1 MKSNVHLA
9 TFLVTCFLLLGM
21 GLPVRAQV
29 QFEVEKHEFGEV
41 KEEKGQVEHVF
52 QFKNTGKAFVV
63 IESVKTSCGCTTPE
77 WSKDSIPPGGTGFVK
92 VRFDPMGRP
101 GPFRKEVY
109 VMQKGKS
116 SPYVLDIGGK
126 VTPRPKGPKD
136 YYPFEEGGLRFKT
149 NHLTFGSIHKDES
162 QPQSTILYNQSAK
175 PIKFIPSKSKI
186 PSHLKPSLSK
196 LELAPGDTA
205 TLTIT
210 YNAAAKD
217 DYGFAFDN
225 IFLATTDPSQ
235 PIKKI
240 NISADVRERFP
251 KTGPE
256 AERPPRIKLD
266 NLTHDL
272 GRIEEGEMPE
282 ATFRVSNMGGSTLR
296 IRKLSA
302 GCTCLV
308 PSITQTTLEPGEQ
321 ALIRARFNTR
331 GRIGEQE
338 KEIVLICNDPSDHEL
353 VLRVNATIFRP
364 AAQPET
370 ED

>member
-1 MKSNVHLA
+1 MSNTKA
-9 TFLVTCFLLLGM
+9 WAFLLTCFLLLLAA
-21 GLPVRAQV
+21 LPLSAQV
-29 QFEVEKHEFGEV
+29 QFELDKHEFGEV
-41 KEEKGQVEHVF
+41 KEENGQVEHVF
-52 QFKNTGKAFVV
+52 KFKNTGKTFIQ
-63 IESVKTSCGCTTPE
+63 IEMVKTSCGCTTPE
-77 WSKDSIPPGGTGFVK
+77 WSKDSIPPGGTGYVK
-92 VRFDPMGRP
+92 VRYDPFGRP

-116 SPYVLDIGGK
+116 APVVLDISGK

-136 YYPFEEGGLRFKT
+136 FYPFEEGGLRFKT
-149 NHLTFGSIHKDES
+149 NHLTYGSIYKDEA
-162 QPQSTILYNQSAK
+162 QPQSTIIYNQTNK
-175 PIKFIPSKSKI
+175 PIKFIPAKSKI
-186 PSHLKPSLSK
+186 PSHLKPALSK
-196 LELAPGDTA
+196 LEIAPGDTA

-225 IFLATTDPSQ
+225 IFLATTDASQ

-251 KTGPE
+251 TTGPE
-256 AERPPRIKLD
+256 AAKPPRIHLD

-272 GRIEEGEMPE
+272 GRIEEGEQPE

-321 ALIRARFNTR
+321 ALIHARLNTR

-338 KEIVLICNDPSDHEL
+338 KEIVLICNDPNSHEL

-364 AAQPET
+364 AGEPET
-370 ED
+370 DD

>member
-1 MKSNVHLA
+1 MMLNTKACAFIFSWLA
-9 TFLVTCFLLLGM
+9 FLLLTQ
-21 GLPVRAQV
+21 RASAQL
-29 QFEVEKHEFGEV
+29 QFGVDKHEFGEV
-41 KEEKGQVEHVF
+41 KEENGLVEHVF
-52 QFKNTGKAFVV
+52 KFQNTSKSYIQLEV
-63 IESVKTSCGCTTPE
+63 VKTSCGCTTPE
-77 WSKDSIPPGGTGFVK
+77 WSKDSIAPGGEGFVK

-109 VMQKGKS
+109 VQQKGRS
-116 SPYVLDIGGK
+116 APYTLNIGGK

-136 YYPFEEGGLRFKT
+136 YYPFEEGSLRFKT
-149 NHLTFGSIHKDES
+149 NHLTYGSIFKDES
-162 QPQSTILYNQSAK
+162 QPQTTIIYNQGSK

-205 TLTIT
+205 SLTIT

-225 IFLATTDPSQ
+225 VFLATTDASQ

-251 KTGPE
+251 SSGPE
-256 AERPPRIKLD
+256 AAHPPRIKLD
-266 NLTHDL
+266 NVTHDL

-282 ATFRVSNMGGSTLR
+282 AVFRVSNMGGSTLK

-302 GCTCLV
+302 GCTCVV
-308 PSITQTTLEPGEQ
+308 PAITQTSLEPGEQ

-353 VLRVNATIFRP
+353 VLRINATIFRP

-370 ED
+370 ER